1 VAVGLFNRPT
11 SLCQTVGLREGGTLA
26 VPVGARPPPPG
37 LKTRG
42 RSRTGAEAGTS
53 VAVAALCTFLPMA
66 VDAAGV
72 PSAAEAG
79 QEALTGIIGA
89 PASLPMR
96 KLALANPSGPT
107 PPEVVNA
114 AWAWRLAVADHFA
127 VSVVFAVCS
136 PQNRYDSVDL
146 SRGHSSCAKH
156 HRRAPAEGQ

>member
-1 VAVGLFNRPT
+1 
-11 SLCQTVGLREGGTLA
+11 
-26 VPVGARPPPPG
+26 
-37 LKTRG
+37 
-42 RSRTGAEAGTS
+42 

-96 KLALANPSGPT
+96 KLALANPDGPT

-114 AWAWRLAVADHFA
+114 AWAWKLSVADHFA
-127 VSVVFAVCS
+127 VSVVFAVSS

-146 SRGHSSCAKH
+146 SRGLGSCAKH
-156 HRRAPAEGQ
+156 HRRAPAEVQ